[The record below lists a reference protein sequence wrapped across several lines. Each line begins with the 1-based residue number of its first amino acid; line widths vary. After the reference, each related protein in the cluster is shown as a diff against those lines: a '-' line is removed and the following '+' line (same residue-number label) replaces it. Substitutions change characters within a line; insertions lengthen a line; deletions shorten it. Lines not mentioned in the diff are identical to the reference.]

1 MVSVGGIKTDIDI
14 FGVINT
20 SFTVSRLRHDII
32 LHLSQQQEET
42 NHFVQMAQ
50 PSSGVSGVVTGLIT
64 THTFSFYIIQK

>member
-32 LHLSQQQEET
+32 LYLRQQEET

>member
-32 LHLSQQQEET
+32 LHLRQQEET

-64 THTFSFYIIQK
+64 AHTFSFYIIQK